1 LFAESEPDLEK
12 HDLLKRLE
20 HGPKF
25 GDDDA
30 AAADGM
36 TRDMRSGIM
45 AGVAIDVAMLV
56 VVFLSSNVL

>member
-1 LFAESEPDLEK
+1 VSIAESEPDLEK

-36 TRDMRSGIM
+36 TRDMRCGIM
-45 AGVAIDVAMLV
+45 AVVAVD
-56 VVFLSSNVL
+56 